1 MEFLLILDQS
11 PKLVLA
17 YPRRQCY
24 SIPDCLRLP
33 VQNKRKWLTYIH
45 AREKKGI
52 FEDFF
57 VANTVFRTCLKF
69 KLRATQTPPLTAS
82 YLSAILYICVT
93 LKTIWIFSVPPQSK
107 GVLFRWG
114 TKLFKYIKF
123 QTQVKYVYEKRTFII
138 GDALKTNPAPIM
150 FHVEAKQSTT
160 KYYQNHI
167 YRFITEEMCLRK
179 R

>member
-1 MEFLLILDQS
+1 MEFLLISDQS
-11 PKLVLA
+11 PKLVVA

-33 VQNKRKWLTYIH
+33 VQNKRKLLTYIY
-45 AREKKGI
+45 AKEKKRI
-52 FEDFF
+52 LEDSF
-57 VANTVFRTCLKF
+57 VANTVFRTCPKF
-69 KLRATQTPPLTAS
+69 KLRATQTPHLIVY
-82 YLSAILYICVT
+82 YLSAFVYISVT
-93 LKTIWIFSVPPQSK
+93 LKTIWILSVPPQSK

-123 QTQVKYVYEKRTFII
+123 QTQVKYIYEKRTFII

-150 FHVEAKQSTT
+150 LHVEAKQSTT